1 MLATMSLTERPKGLY
16 NTHMKIKKTLK
27 GLGLWTRKQ
36 DIKDQIWF
44 TVTTVAMLL
53 CLLVLVSAFQ

>member
-1 MLATMSLTERPKGLY
+1 MTERPKGLY